1 MTFPCGSVS
10 VATERVMLLK
20 AVPRGVMLR
29 LRVTPRGG
37 TDRIEGR
44 GVDASGAPH
53 LRLRVSAAA
62 DKGKANDAVLKLLA
76 RAWRL
81 PRSSLAITAGETGRT
96 KQVTVSGD
104 TADLLEKL
112 GAWLDAHAADGS

>member
-1 MTFPCGSVS
+1 
-10 VATERVMLLK
+10 MLLRP
-20 AVPRGVMLR
+20 VPQGVMLR

-37 TDRIEGR
+37 ADRIEGY
-44 GVDASGAPH
+44 GADASGAPH
-53 LRLRVSAAA
+53 LRLRVCAVAE
-62 DKGKANDAVLKLLA
+62 KGKANDAALKLLA

-104 TADLLEKL
+104 TAVLLEKL
-112 GAWLDAHAADGS
+112 GAWLDGHAADGS